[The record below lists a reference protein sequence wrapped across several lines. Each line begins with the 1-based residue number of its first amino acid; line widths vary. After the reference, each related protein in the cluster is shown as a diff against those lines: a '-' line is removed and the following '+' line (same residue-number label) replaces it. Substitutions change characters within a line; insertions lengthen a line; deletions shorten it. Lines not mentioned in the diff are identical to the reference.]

1 MKIEALNG
9 AVMASSVYANS
20 VQIGVNIGIKL
31 PDVNQAT
38 AEVTAAGGILE
49 LPIAT
54 KIEAMEASLTK
65 QGIDKTWLQTVTPS
79 TPFDLIA
86 NIIQQKVETDGTSTP
101 VHIKAY
107 LRAVSKN
114 IPALEASYGDPIEQ
128 ELTFSILSYRVTVD
142 GETYLHV
149 DPVKGIFKVNGT
161 NYSEKITAML

>member
-38 AEVTAAGGILE
+38 AEVTAAGGMLE
-49 LPIAT
+49 LPVAT

-65 QGIDKTWLQTVTPS
+65 QGIDKAWLQTVTPS

-86 NIIQQKVETDGTSTP
+86 NIIQQKVEPDGASTP

-107 LRAVSKN
+107 LRAVPKT

-128 ELTFSILSYRVTVD
+128 ELVFSVLSYRVTVD

-161 NYSEKITAML
+161 NYAEKITAML